1 MQQQTCQEGE
11 NVDAFLVSIARLYET
26 QELPAYWA
34 QLMEEGR
41 LTERT
46 LRAVLRAE
54 KEFLENPDAE
64 LHPLAMP
71 HPTHGLF
78 GASDTGAAAA
88 PAAGPSGAPTPCPES
103 DVGYDTG
110 RQAQQNPSAPPLSEA
125 SLVAAAAA
133 AAAGG
138 SYGPASPLPVPGLTP
153 RFPGADYVSVQHNSA
168 APASAAF
175 DASTMPGLALPP
187 EVLAALGPPEVWTAL
202 PSAQAR
208 VGPFGGASMEPLM
221 PALGLNS
228 DLRASGA
235 DGAFGGNG
243 GSSILAAGHDT
254 IWSCLPSL
262 RGLGSTGCVVPAAAE
277 AYTPGP
283 AGDPLRLLE
292 PYGALQGHH
301 SSSTSIQT
309 ARADSA
315 LEFEPQAGQQHAA
328 DRQGVRRDSSSRPGN
343 GMGPLRAEGLEP
355 GAAAAGG
362 DSAAFKQVSSMQGG
376 AGSRPATPEHPMHGL
391 NSSYHSHHDA
401 AAGQSSQAQHP
412 WFGQGGRLDAGMQA
426 AAEFV
431 LNAWGGHYAQQQ
443 QEPQQQQQNRQQHDG
458 RGSSPA
464 DSVTQSDLAYGSAPG
479 ASGSAAYQPSGHGPH
494 CR

>member
-1 MQQQTCQEGE
+1 
-11 NVDAFLVSIARLYET
+11 VDAFLVSITRLYET

-78 GASDTGAAAA
+78 GASDTGAATAPAA
-88 PAAGPSGAPTPCPES
+88 AAGPSGAPTPCPES

-110 RQAQQNPSAPPLSEA
+110 RQTQQNPSAPPLSDT
-125 SLVAAAAA
+125 SLAAAA

-153 RFPGADYVSVQHNSA
+153 RFPGAEYVSVQHNSG

-175 DASTMPGLALPP
+175 DASTMQGLALPP

-208 VGPFGGASMEPLM
+208 VGPFGGAGSMEPLM

-228 DLRASGA
+228 DLRASGV

-243 GSSILAAGHDT
+243 GSSMLAAGHDS

-262 RGLGSTGCVVPAAAE
+262 RGLGSTGCGVPAAAG

-309 ARADSA
+309 ARPDSA
-315 LEFEPQAGQQHAA
+315 LDFEQQNAA
-328 DRQGVRRDSSSRPGN
+328 DSQGARRDSSSRPGS

-355 GAAAAGG
+355 GTAAAGG
-362 DSAAFKQVSSMQGG
+362 ESVVFKQASSMQGG
-376 AGSRPATPEHPMHGL
+376 AGSRPVTPEHPMHGL
-391 NSSYHSHHDA
+391 NGSYHSHHDA
-401 AAGQSSQAQHP
+401 AAAGQGSPAQHP
-412 WFGQGGRLDAGMQA
+412 WFSQGGRLDAGMQA

-443 QEPQQQQQNRQQHDG
+443 QQEPQQQQQSRQQHDG
-458 RGSSPA
+458 RSSSPA
-464 DSVTQSDLAYGSAPG
+464 DSATQSDLAYGSVPG
-479 ASGSAAYQPSGHGPH
+479 PSGSAAYQPSGHGPH